1 MRLRQRD
8 LKTVYV
14 RPWGKVKDN
23 EGAVTNGYGDPFEA
37 KATIQPL
44 GGQIAAAEYGETLKY
59 MLSMKVNDSRVITFN
74 DKAYVQVKNGVIT
87 EKDGV
92 CVYVASTEKPDYEVI
107 SIKPWDIPVLELKKR
122 GV

>member
-23 EGAVTNGYGDPFEA
+23 EGAITNGYGDAYFVD
-37 KATIQPL
+37 ATIQPL
-44 GGQIAAAEYGETLKY
+44 GGQLAAAEYGESLKY
-59 MLSMKVNDSRVITFN
+59 MLSMRVNDSKIITSN
-74 DKAYVQVKNGVIT
+74 GKAYVQVKNGVIT